1 MATKKT
7 GVTRLGPGRKVVAFT
22 DAKAAEEEPMK
33 KVTISLPASA
43 HARFKI
49 YAAQPGKAKP
59 QNGHR
64 LVAENRTARLGVS
77 LFLPWSVSP
86 GGTFTGYIAEAVL
99 NETKSGAGVVM
110 APCYDCIML

>member
-22 DAKAAEEEPMK
+22 DAKAAEEEPMN

-49 YAAQPGKAKP
+49 YAAQHGTTM
-59 QNGHR
+59 
-64 LVAENRTARLGVS
+64 TA
-77 LFLPWSVSP
+77 LFMKFLEELESD
-86 GGTFTGYIAEAVL
+86 A
-99 NETKSGAGVVM
+99 
-110 APCYDCIML
+110 

>member
-7 GVTRLGPGRKVVAFT
+7 GVTRLGPGRKVVALT

-49 YAAQPGKAKP
+49 YAAQHGTTM
-59 QNGHR
+59 
-64 LVAENRTARLGVS
+64 TA
-77 LFLPWSVSP
+77 LFMKFLEELESD
-86 GGTFTGYIAEAVL
+86 A
-99 NETKSGAGVVM
+99 
-110 APCYDCIML
+110 